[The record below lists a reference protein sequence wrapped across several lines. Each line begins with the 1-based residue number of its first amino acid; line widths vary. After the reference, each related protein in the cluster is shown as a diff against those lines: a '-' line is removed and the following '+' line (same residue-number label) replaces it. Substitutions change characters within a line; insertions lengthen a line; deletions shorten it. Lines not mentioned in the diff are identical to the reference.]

1 MAGAQCLLLHC
12 CKIEKFPKIS
22 NKINGREIILLRLY
36 WICPF
41 FPTTRNPLNFRN
53 YSFSKWERSCSRR
66 LGLLDSADAFLIRD
80 LEFLR
85 VPHWRFG
92 DLRPQN
98 QPEMRWRYRTSSIS
112 GKHPGTPPLGNLVL
126 LLYLRISVPDIMWKA
141 LNQPDNRESGVRCN
155 RI

>member
-1 MAGAQCLLLHC
+1 MTLEEG
-12 CKIEKFPKIS
+12 S
-22 NKINGREIILLRLY
+22 
-36 WICPF
+36 
-41 FPTTRNPLNFRN
+41 
-53 YSFSKWERSCSRR
+53 RSLSDIWRFYAFLIGDLTIYASQLPPGSRR
-66 LGLLDSADAFLIRD
+66 LGLLLESADAFLIRD

-126 LLYLRISVPDIMWKA
+126 LLYLRISVPDIM
-141 LNQPDNRESGVRCN
+141 
-155 RI
+155 